1 MNKKSIYK
9 TATGE
14 MLVMGYYNQLLE
26 KWPVSYDSGRTNTR
40 HGRTHV
46 IACGDPL
53 NPALIMLHG
62 SNSNSAAWMGD
73 VARYCQHFRV
83 YLVDIPG
90 EPGKSSRNRPA
101 WRSPAFAEWLE
112 DVLNELNLKQASIIG
127 LSYGGWIALKYAIYQ
142 PERVNKLVLLAPS
155 GLVPTRWSFLL
166 KAIPLSLM
174 GKKGSELLN
183 NLVVGDEDIGEPARE
198 FIDLVMTNFRP
209 RVGTIDMFSDEE
221 IKRLTM
227 PVKLFTGLKDIIN
240 HSEKMATR
248 LERLLPQA
256 DITVLPD
263 RGHVLFNLTDEIIA
277 FLLNGAEIDQASE
290 PEPTEAIP
298 LSEPEV

>member
-9 TATGE
+9 TTSGE
-14 MLVMGYYNQLLE
+14 MLVMSYYNQLLE
-26 KWPVSYDSGRTNTR
+26 QWPVSYDSGRTNTR

-53 NPALIMLHG
+53 NPPLILLHG

-112 DVLNELNLKQASIIG
+112 DVLNELRLEQASIVG

-155 GLVPTRWSFLL
+155 GLVPTKWSFLI
-166 KAIPLSLM
+166 KALPLSLM
-174 GKKGSELLN
+174 GKKGAEILN
-183 NLVVGDEDIGEPARE
+183 KLVVGEAAIGEPALE
-198 FIDLVMTNFRP
+198 FINLIMTNFRP
-209 RVGTIDMFSDEE
+209 RLGTIDMFSDED

-227 PVKLFTGLKDIIN
+227 PVKLFTGAKDVIN
-240 HSEKMATR
+240 HSAKMAAR
-248 LERLLPQA
+248 LERLLPRSG
-256 DITVLPD
+256 ITVLPD
-263 RGHVLFNLTDEIIA
+263 HGHVLINLTDEIIG
-277 FLLNGAEIDQASE
+277 FLLDGSGAPQASE
-290 PEPTEAIP
+290 PEPAEA
-298 LSEPEV
+298 SV